1 MWFWQR
7 LKQDN
12 AALKQQLAE
21 ANERHAQDIAALKQ
35 QLAEQKAGAEACVQQ
50 LDSFAQ
56 VMACQNQGGEMLHAV
71 RDAMA
76 ANAEEMLRE
85 KDALVEV
92 DALFTQTRKAVESLG
107 ARAEAINEEAGRS
120 RAAVEQLDSTTSA
133 ISQFVSAIQA
143 ISEQTNLL
151 ALNAAIEAARAGE
164 AGRGFAVVADEVRQL
179 ASKAH
184 TASNQIEMLV
194 RQIVAQ
200 AGDIKGIIDANQSS
214 AVDVATSSGQI
225 SSVVSNVLSKS
236 QQMQQVIEHGALTAF
251 LNTTKLDHAVWKS
264 GVYRMLEQPGTIQS
278 VTDHTQCR
286 LGKWYSQGQG
296 AELYSGYSGYRELD
310 APHRKVHEQ
319 GQAALNACKKGDLNA
334 MARHLDEME
343 SASMQVVHCLDRLM
357 SQRR

>member
-1 MWFWQR
+1 MLFWRQ
-7 LKQDN
+7 LKQENEALKRQLAELSEHHARELAD
-12 AALKQQLAE
+12 LKQQLAQQ
-21 ANERHAQDIAALKQ
+21 RAA
-35 QLAEQKAGAEACVQQ
+35 GEACVQQ
-50 LDSFAQ
+50 LDSFVQ
-56 VMACQNQGGEMLHAV
+56 VISCQNQGGEMLHAV

-76 ANAEEMLRE
+76 NNAEDALRE
-85 KDALVEV
+85 KEALAEV
-92 DALFTQTRKAVESLG
+92 DELFNQTRRAVEGLG

-120 RAAVEQLDSTTSA
+120 RLAVEQLDNTTSA

-179 ASKAH
+179 AGKAH

-200 AGDIKGIIDANQSS
+200 AGDIKGIIDANQNT
-214 AVDVATSSGQI
+214 AMDVATSSTQI
-225 SSVVSNVLSKS
+225 SAVVSNVLSRS
-236 QQMQQVIEHGALTAF
+236 QQMQQVIEHGALAAF

-264 GVYRMLEQPGTIQS
+264 GIYRMLEKPETIQS

-286 LGKWYSQGQG
+286 LGKWYRQGQG
-296 AELYSGYSGYRELD
+296 AELYAGRSGYRELD
-310 APHRKVHEQ
+310 APHRRVHEQ
-319 GQAALNACKKGDLNA
+319 GQAALEACKCGDLNG

-343 SASMQVVHCLDRLM
+343 RASMDVVHCLDKLM
-357 SQRR
+357 H